1 MAGCHTSH
9 GANAADMV
17 IPCVINT
24 NDSTRASRP
33 AARSGNAVS
42 RSTAAKPSAV
52 PRNKLPA
59 ELTVRRIVDVATRI
73 VEGDGLDKLTM
84 RRLAAE
90 LGVTPMAFY
99 GHVPTKGRLQE
110 LIADRYLADLDLAES
125 SRRWDTRLLRIFTSF
140 RDHMLEHPI
149 LAQVL
154 TAQTVDV
161 PATHRMADTVLGIL
175 RDHGFSDREAVEM
188 FAILAN
194 FTVGWV
200 VGQQARAHDL
210 PDRIEELGAA
220 DEYPNLKAVAA
231 EYVKWP
237 RSKAFERGL
246 RHLMSVY
253 R

>member
-1 MAGCHTSH
+1 MG
-9 GANAADMV
+9 M
-17 IPCVINT
+17 
-24 NDSTRASRP
+24 
-33 AARSGNAVS
+33 S
-42 RSTAAKPSAV
+42 RSIATKSSVA
-52 PRNKLPA
+52 PRNRRTA
-59 ELTVRRIVDVATRI
+59 ELSVERIVDVATSI
-73 VEGDGLDKLTM
+73 VEDEGLAKLTM
-84 RRLAAE
+84 RRLASE

-99 GHVPTKGRLQE
+99 AHVPTKGRLQE

-125 SRRWDTRLLRIFTSF
+125 SRRWETRLLRIFTCF

-194 FTVGWV
+194 FTVGWA

-220 DEYPNLKAVAA
+220 TEYPNLSALAA

-237 RSKAFERGL
+237 RSKAFEKGL